1 MRNQGRADLSR
12 GGRTMG
18 LGVLLFGIASLVGCG
33 TAVESATKR
42 DLAAAARVV
51 RPPEVAPANE
61 APALYVP
68 EQGGRLADYVV
79 YALRHNPEV
88 KASFERWR
96 AATLRISAARR
107 LPEPRINYGYFVRSV
122 ETRVGPQRHRL
133 GLSQTF
139 PWPTRLSAG
148 ADAASEAARAAQKR
162 FDAGLLAVR
171 QQVADAYWRLWLI
184 QEDHRLK
191 SEHDLVLETLAGT
204 VRGRVSTGAASLA
217 DLNQVELDI
226 ARHHDHHGE
235 HREAERA
242 ASAEL
247 LRAIGS
253 PESRN
258 ALSTTDSPPE
268 GLPEED
274 QSMLRAAAR
283 DHPRIEELARR
294 ASASESRARA
304 ETAKR
309 FPSFLTGLEWIE
321 TGEAVTPDVPD
332 SGQDAVIVS
341 AGLSIPLWGRSY
353 REEAEAERADGA
365 AYRADEEAAA
375 LHADAAVAAALAA
388 VRDAHRR
395 TLLYRNT
402 LIPQAETT
410 LRSVLGSYRTGRS
423 TVASALLAQRELLE
437 LQLELA
443 KSRAEHARAWAVLER
458 VVGRPV
464 GIAQTGAER

>member
-1 MRNQGRADLSR
+1 MRNEDRARLAR
-12 GGRTMG
+12 GARTMG
-18 LGVLLFGIASLVGCG
+18 LGVLLFGVAPLAGCG
-33 TAVESATKR
+33 TAVESVTKR
-42 DLAAAARVV
+42 DLEAAARVV
-51 RPPEVAPANE
+51 RPLEVDQASSLVAPERGGTLAE
-61 APALYVP
+61 YV
-68 EQGGRLADYVV
+68 A
-79 YALRHNPEV
+79 YALRHNPEL

-107 LPEPRINYGYFVRSV
+107 LPEPKINYGYFVRSV

-133 GLSQTF
+133 GLAQTF
-139 PWPTRLSAG
+139 PWPTRFSAG
-148 ADAASEAARAAQKR
+148 ADAASEAARAVQR
-162 FDAGLLAVR
+162 QFDAKLLGVR
-171 QQVADAYWRLWLI
+171 QQVADAYWHLWLI
-184 QEDHRLK
+184 HEDHRLK

-226 ARHHDHHGE
+226 TKHHDHHGE

-253 PESRN
+253 GESRD
-258 ALSTTDSPPE
+258 ALSTTDSPAE
-268 GLPEED
+268 GLPKENE
-274 QSMLRAAAR
+274 SALRAAAR
-283 DHPRIEELARR
+283 DHPQIEELALR

-304 ETAKR
+304 ETANR

-353 REEAEAERADGA
+353 REEAEAARANGA
-365 AYRADEEAAA
+365 AYRADEEAAV
-375 LHADAAVAAALAA
+375 LRADAAVAAALAA

-395 TLLYRNT
+395 ILLYRNT

-443 KSRAEHARAWAVLER
+443 KSRAEHARAWASLER
-458 VVGRPV
+458 VVGRSV
-464 GIAQTGAER
+464 SFAQTGGEP